1 MRIST
6 MLSNSANTTV
16 LPIEILNKI
25 FLEYWLN
32 KYEEQAEKIDEHLRS
47 IYQMGRDMYRL
58 ENSACLEQKRLDKKL
73 DIPQAEFKQMCDRI
87 RKFKEKAKDIER
99 KKWIAKGEID
109 GLISE
114 RERIERKIQHFVNT
128 TKDFEIRDKRF
139 AKVRARELCEKYE

>member
-1 MRIST
+1 
-6 MLSNSANTTV
+6 
-16 LPIEILNKI
+16 
-25 FLEYWLN
+25 
-32 KYEEQAEKIDEHLRS
+32 
-47 IYQMGRDMYRL
+47 MGIDMYRL
-58 ENSACLEQKRLDKKL
+58 ENSACLEEKRLDKKL
-73 DIPQAEFKQMCDRI
+73 VAKTSNLSQAEIKQMYDRI

>member
-1 MRIST
+1 M
-6 MLSNSANTTV
+6 
-16 LPIEILNKI
+16 NKI
-25 FLEYWLN
+25 FLEHWLN

-47 IYQMGRDMYRL
+47 IYRMGIDMYRL

-87 RKFKEKAKDIER
+87 RKFREKAKDIER
-99 KKWIAKGEID
+99 KRWNAKFETD
-109 GLISE
+109 VLISE

>member
-1 MRIST
+1 

-25 FLEYWLN
+25 FLEHWLN

-47 IYQMGRDMYRL
+47 IYRMGIDMYRL
-58 ENSACLEQKRLDKKL
+58 ENSACLEEKRLDKKL
-73 DIPQAEFKQMCDRI
+73 VAKTSNLSQAEIKQMYDRI